1 MAIITIGGLTG
12 SGGRHIGK
20 AVAETLGF
28 DYIDRLILSDAAK
41 QIGATVEAMQEKE
54 DKHVSMIGSIS
65 SLAQRILER
74 SAMSGVGGDPH
85 FGPGAAAFLINEY
98 ADFPK
103 ATILK
108 GVHMEDKDYIHGLS
122 SVIVDIAKND
132 NAVIVGR
139 GAAAILKDD
148 ESVLKI
154 GLISSK
160 EDRIG
165 RICKRENIDEAEA
178 ETIVN
183 EKDSA
188 RSTFY
193 KTFFDYDGPEDPNQF
208 HLSINTTLIKIDP
221 AISMILEAAKS
232 FKDGLLT
239 HQQV

>member
-12 SGGRHIGK
+12 SGGRHIGM
-20 AVAETLGF
+20 AVAKALGF

-41 QIGATVEAMQEKE
+41 QIGATVQAMQEKE
-54 DKHVSMIGSIS
+54 DKYVSILENIS

-108 GVHMEDKDYIHGLS
+108 GSHMENKDYIDGLT
-122 SVIVDIAKND
+122 SVIVDISKND

-139 GAAAILKDD
+139 GAAAILKND

-154 GLISSK
+154 GLTSST
-160 EDRIG
+160 EDRIK
-165 RICKRENIDEAEA
+165 RISKRENIDEIEA
-178 ETIVN
+178 EKVVN
-183 EKDSA
+183 EKDAA
-188 RSTFY
+188 RSDFY
-193 KTFFDYDGPEDPNQF
+193 KTFFDHDGPEDPKQF
-208 HLSINTTLIKIDP
+208 HLSINTTLVKLDS
-221 AISMILEAAKS
+221 AISMILAATKT

-239 HQQV
+239 HQKV

>member
-41 QIGATVEAMQEKE
+41 QIGSTVQAMQEKE
-54 DKHVSMIGSIS
+54 DRSVSVIQNIS

-108 GVHMEDKDYIHGLS
+108 GSHMEDKDYIDGLS
-122 SVIVDIAKND
+122 SVIVDIAKLD

-154 GLISSK
+154 GLTSAI

-165 RICKRENIDEAEA
+165 RISKRDDIDEADA
-178 ETIVN
+178 KRIVN

-188 RSTFY
+188 RSEFY
-193 KTFFDYDGPEDPNQF
+193 KTFFDFDGPEDPKQF
-208 HLSINTTLIKIDP
+208 HLSINTTLIKLDS
-221 AISMILEAAKS
+221 AISMILGATKT
-232 FKDGLLT
+232 FKEGLLT
-239 HQQV
+239 HQ

>member
-41 QIGATVEAMQEKE
+41 QIGSTVQAMQEKE
-54 DKHVSMIGSIS
+54 DKHVSMIQNIS

-108 GVHMEDKDYIHGLS
+108 GSHMEDKDYIDGLS
-122 SVIVDIAKND
+122 SVIVDIAKLD

-154 GLISSK
+154 GLTSAI

-165 RICKRENIDEAEA
+165 RISKRDDIDEADA
-178 ETIVN
+178 KRIVN

-188 RSTFY
+188 RSEFY
-193 KTFFDYDGPEDPNQF
+193 KTFFDFDGPEDPKQF
-208 HLSINTTLIKIDP
+208 HLSINTTLIKLDS
-221 AISMILEAAKS
+221 AISMILGATKT
-232 FKDGLLT
+232 FKEGILT
-239 HQQV
+239 HQ

>member
-41 QIGATVEAMQEKE
+41 QIGSTVQAMQEKE
-54 DKHVSMIGSIS
+54 DKHVSMIQNIS

-108 GVHMEDKDYIHGLS
+108 GSHMEDKDYIDGLS
-122 SVIVDIAKND
+122 SVIVDIAKLD

-154 GLISSK
+154 GLTSAI

-165 RICKRENIDEAEA
+165 RISKRDDIDEADA
-178 ETIVN
+178 KRIVN

-188 RSTFY
+188 RSEFY
-193 KTFFDYDGPEDPNQF
+193 KTFFDFDGPEDPKQF
-208 HLSINTTLIKIDP
+208 HLSINTTLIKLDS
-221 AISMILEAAKS
+221 AISMILGATKT
-232 FKDGLLT
+232 FKEGLLT
-239 HQQV
+239 HQ

>member
-20 AVAETLGF
+20 AIAETLGF
-28 DYIDRLILSDAAK
+28 DYIDRLILSEAAK
-41 QIGATVEAMQEKE
+41 QIGSTVQAMQEKE
-54 DKHVSMIGSIS
+54 DNYVSVIENIS

-108 GVHMEDKDYIHGLS
+108 GSHMEDQDYIDGLTA
-122 SVIVDIAKND
+122 VIVDIASND

-148 ESVLKI
+148 ENVLKI
-154 GLISSK
+154 GLTSSK

-165 RICKRENIDEAEA
+165 RISKRENIDDAEAEA
-178 ETIVN
+178 IVN
-183 EKDSA
+183 DKDAA
-188 RSTFY
+188 RSEFY
-193 KTFFDYDGPEDPNQF
+193 KTFFDYDGPEDPKQF
-208 HLSINTTLIKIDP
+208 HLSINTTLIKLDP
-221 AISMILEAAKS
+221 AISMILAAVKT
-232 FKDGLLT
+232 FKDGKLT
-239 HQQV
+239 HQ